1 MSPARS
7 IASRLRHACAAS
19 TLTLLI
25 ACSGTDGDSNSTGG
39 KSAGSGGAN
48 SGGSVAQG
56 GSNALG
62 GSQGNGGSAMSGG
75 APSFG
80 GASGGASQAGAGA
93 SSQGGVSTAGGAPGP
108 GGSAQGGS
116 AQGGSNANGG
126 ATSGGSAN
134 GGTTANGGSGGAS
147 SGGAAGNINT
157 GGSATGGS
165 GGASASYNPCPT
177 NGDPCKIL
185 PLGDSITY
193 GLITIAADK
202 PNGKDS
208 NGGYRREFFAKASAA
223 NQKITFTGS
232 QQNGPDS
239 VNGVTFPKNHEGHSG
254 FTIDDSTGNGIND
267 KSVLDPGFKT
277 TPHIVLLHI
286 GTNDVYSPKG
296 MQAGMADR
304 LGKLLDELSTRAP
317 NALIVVAKI
326 VPLSSSNSALTN
338 YNNAVPGVV
347 SAKAAQGKHV
357 ILVDPFTGFKSNMLS
372 ADGVHPNQSGY
383 DYLGDTFYAGVSS
396 YLPK

>member
-1 MSPARS
+1 MF
-7 IASRLRHACAAS
+7 
-19 TLTLLI
+19 
-25 ACSGTDGDSNSTGG
+25 
-39 KSAGSGGAN
+39 GGA
-48 SGGSVAQG
+48 SSFGGT
-56 GSNALG
+56 
-62 GSQGNGGSAMSGG
+62 SGG
-75 APSFG
+75 APQAAG
-80 GASGGASQAGAGA
+80 GAGPSAGAFGNARGGAG
-93 SSQGGVSTAGGAPGP
+93 SQGGVSTAGGAPG
-108 GGSAQGGS
+108 QGGS
-116 AQGGSNANGG
+116 PQGGSNANGG
-126 ATSGGSAN
+126 ATTSGSGN
-134 GGTTANGGSGGAS
+134 GGTTANGGKGGAS
-147 SGGAAGNINT
+147 SGGAAGSSDA

-165 GGASASYNPCPT
+165 GGGSAGYNPCPT

-193 GLITIAADK
+193 GLITVAADK

-383 DYLGDTFYAGVSS
+383 DYLGDTFYAGVAS